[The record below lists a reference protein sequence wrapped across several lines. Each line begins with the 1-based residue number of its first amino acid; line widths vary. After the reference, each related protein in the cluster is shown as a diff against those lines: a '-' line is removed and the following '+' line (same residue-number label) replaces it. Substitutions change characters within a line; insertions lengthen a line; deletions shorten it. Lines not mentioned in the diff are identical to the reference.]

1 MVLVCYRPSNAQL
14 FITVG
19 TGKVTIH
26 RTIRTQIFLK
36 HAVTNFLNK
45 N

>member
-1 MVLVCYRPSNAQL
+1 MVLVCYRSSNAQI

-26 RTIRTQIFLK
+26 RIIRTQILFK
-36 HAVTNFLNK
+36 HAVTKFSNK